1 MTRRSPFD
9 PPLATYRL
17 QLHRDFT
24 FAQATAILPY
34 LARLGISHV
43 YCSPF
48 LKARAGSNHGYDIVD
63 YSRINP
69 ELGDEESFARFC
81 SSLGESGLGLILDFV
96 PNHMGIGHA
105 DNAWWL
111 DVLEWGQASP
121 YARYFDIDWSP
132 PRRDLAGK
140 VLVPI
145 LGKSYG
151 AALVDGEIELRFD
164 PATGTVDFCYSDHRL
179 PVNPRDYP
187 AILGAVAKSPDLARV
202 IDLLHETFL
211 SEAPPRYQRQAATAA
226 KDGLAAAARDPAFL
240 PAIAAAVASWH
251 GVKGDAVSWTR
262 LHELLQRQY
271 HRLAHWRTA
280 ADEVNYRRFFDI
292 QELAGMRMERI
303 IVFRDTHAF
312 IGRLLADGILQGLRI
327 DHVDGLADPQRYC
340 RRLNAFAAAIVPRDA
355 SGRRLRPYIL
365 VEKIL
370 TGAEALPQSWPV
382 SGTTGYD
389 HLALTNGLF
398 IDPTGF
404 AKLQRH
410 WHRFTAIDGD
420 LDEEIYRCRLLV
432 IDRSLA
438 SELTYLVNWLVDIV
452 EADWFTRDF
461 TPKRLRDALTEIVA
475 AFSVYRTY
483 VTERG
488 TRDTDRAVIADA
500 VAKAHKR
507 WQGAD
512 GEILDFIADLLT
524 LDIRSRSPGHY
535 RDKREAILRFVA
547 RFQQYTGAIAAK
559 SVEDTFFYRF
569 VPLASAN
576 EVGASPQHPTT
587 SPSAFHE
594 RVASR
599 SGIWPQ
605 AMLAS
610 ATHDTKRGEDMR
622 ARLDVL
628 SEIPDEWA
636 RRGARWQ
643 IQNRAH
649 RGEANGRPAPSA
661 NDEYLLYQSIVGT
674 WPMHAGSLLRTTER
688 RDAYVARLKAYAI
701 KAAREAKL
709 VTSWTA
715 PDEDYEAGFAR
726 FIDELFDPPHNPFTD
741 SVARFLPPLLRL
753 GAFNSLTQ
761 LVLKATLPG
770 VPDFYQGSEF
780 WDLSLVDP
788 DNRRPV
794 DYAARREAIG
804 RLDLASAT
812 TRWRDGWL
820 KLWLTE
826 RLLSLRNRLPDL
838 FRTGSYEP
846 RGIEG
851 PAADH
856 VLAFERRSGDAAML
870 VVVSRLLADI
880 VRGDLATFWPG
891 GDCFGD
897 TAIRVEGAWIDQ
909 LTGGRVAS
917 EAQTIRVAALLTRL
931 PVAILHAE

>member
-34 LARLGISHV
+34 IARLGISHI

-48 LKARAGSNHGYDIVD
+48 LKARAGSTHGYDIVD

-69 ELGDEESFARFC
+69 ELGDEASFARFC
-81 SSLGESGLGLILDFV
+81 ASLGENGLGLILDFV

-164 PATGTVDFCYSDHRL
+164 AAAGTFDFCYADHRL
-179 PVNPRDYP
+179 PVSPREYP
-187 AILGAVAKSPDLARV
+187 AILAAVAKSPDLARA
-202 IDLLHETFL
+202 IDLLHEAFL
-211 SEAPPRYQRQAATAA
+211 SEAPSRYQRQAAAAA
-226 KDGLAAAARDPAFL
+226 KESLAAAALDPTL
-240 PAIAAAVASWH
+240 SQAIAAAIASWH
-251 GVKGDAVSWTR
+251 GIKGDAPSWTR
-262 LHELLQRQY
+262 LHDLLQRQC

-303 IVFRDTHAF
+303 VVFRDTHAF

-355 SGRRLRPYIL
+355 AGKRLRPYIL

-370 TGAEALPQSWPV
+370 TGAEELPQSWPV

-389 HLALTNGLF
+389 HLALVNGLF

-420 LDEEIYRCRLLV
+420 LEEEIYRCRLLV

-438 SELTYLVNWLVDIV
+438 SELTYLVNWLADIA

-488 TRDTDRAVIADA
+488 TRETDRAIIADA
-500 VAKAHKR
+500 VAKAHQR

-535 RDKREAILRFVA
+535 RDKREAILRFIA

-559 SVEDTFFYRF
+559 SVEDTLFYRF

-587 SPSAFHE
+587 SPTRFHE

-599 SGIWPQ
+599 AQVWPQ
-605 AMLAS
+605 TMLAS

-628 SEIPDEWA
+628 SEMPDEWA
-636 RRGARWQ
+636 RRVARWQ

-674 WPMHAGSLLRTTER
+674 WPMNAGSLLRTAER
-688 RDAYVARLKAYAI
+688 RDAYVARLKDYAI

-715 PDEDYEAGFAR
+715 PDEVYEAGFVK
-726 FIDELFDPPHNPFTD
+726 FIERLFERQHNPFTD

-761 LVLKATLPG
+761 LVLKTTMPG
-770 VPDFYQGSEF
+770 VPDFYQGCEF

-794 DYAARREAIG
+794 DYAARRDAIV

-812 TRWRDGWL
+812 ARWRDGWL

-826 RLLSLRNRLPDL
+826 RLLSLRNRLPEL

-846 RGIEG
+846 LSIEG

-856 VLAFERRSGDAAML
+856 ILAFMRRSGDTAIL
-870 VVVSRLLADI
+870 VVVTRLLAGL

-891 GDCFGD
+891 GDCFGN
-897 TAIRVEGAWIDQ
+897 TTIRVDGAWIDQ
-909 LTGGRVAS
+909 LTGTRVAS
-917 EAQTIRVAALLTRL
+917 EAQTISAVSLLARL
-931 PVAILHAE
+931 PVAILNAE